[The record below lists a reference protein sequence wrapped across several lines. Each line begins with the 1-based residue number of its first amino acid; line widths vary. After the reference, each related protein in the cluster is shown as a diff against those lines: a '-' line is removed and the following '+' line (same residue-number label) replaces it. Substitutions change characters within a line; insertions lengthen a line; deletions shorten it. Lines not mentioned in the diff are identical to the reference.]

1 MVDKEHESLSVRNQC
16 ELLDLNR
23 SALYYKAVEPDAE
36 TLELMLLID
45 KIFLEHPYFGARRI
59 RQLLKRKGKH
69 VTRKRIRRLMK
80 LMGLET
86 LYRKPRTS
94 QANPEHKVYPY
105 LLKGL
110 DINGPNQV
118 WASDITYIPMA
129 RGFVYLVAVM
139 DWHSRYIVSW
149 RLSNTM
155 DADFCVEALAD
166 GLSQATPEIFNT
178 DQGSQ
183 FTSED
188 FVGEVL
194 GAGAKMSM
202 DGRGRFVD
210 NIFVER
216 LWRSLKY
223 EEVYLHAY
231 ENIKQA
237 RESIAKWIDFYN
249 NGRPHQALDYQTP
262 AEVYYGAIAVAA

>member
-1 MVDKEHESLSVRNQC
+1 MDKEHKSLSVRNQC
-16 ELLDLNR
+16 ELLGLNR
-23 SALYYKAVEPDAE
+23 STLYYEAVEPAAE
-36 TLELMLLID
+36 TLELMMLID
-45 KIFLEHPYFGARRI
+45 KIFLKHPYCGARRI
-59 RQLLKRKGKH
+59 RELLKRTGKH

-94 QANPEHKVYPY
+94 KANPEHKIYPY

-110 DINGPNQV
+110 DIDHPNHV
-118 WASDITYIPMA
+118 WASDLTYIPMA
-129 RGFVYLVAVM
+129 RGFIYLVAVM
-139 DWHSRYIVSW
+139 DWHSRYIISW

-155 DADFCVEALAD
+155 EADFCVEALKD
-166 GLSQATPEIFNT
+166 GLSRATPEIFNT

-188 FVGEVL
+188 FVGAIK
-194 GAGAKMSM
+194 GAGAQVSM
-202 DGRGRFVD
+202 DGRGRYLD

-223 EEVYLHAY
+223 EEVYLNPY

-237 RESIAKWIDFYN
+237 RESISRWIDFYN
-249 NGRPHQALDYQTP
+249 NGRPHQALDYRTP
-262 AEVYYGAIAVAA
+262 AEVYFNLSAVAA